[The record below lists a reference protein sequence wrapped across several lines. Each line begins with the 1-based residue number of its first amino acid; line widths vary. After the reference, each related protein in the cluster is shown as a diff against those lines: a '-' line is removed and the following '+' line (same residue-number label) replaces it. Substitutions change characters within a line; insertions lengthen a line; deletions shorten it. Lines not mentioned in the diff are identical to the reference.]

1 MVWAIFRRYKL
12 KNRGQAVAGSQV
24 ENNTEV
30 QRSEYEMEELK
41 SDNVDLLVYHQ
52 HNQVEQLK
60 SVLECKKMLF
70 SKNCIKISKV
80 VGQGR

>member
-1 MVWAIFRRYKL
+1 
-12 KNRGQAVAGSQV
+12 
-24 ENNTEV
+24 
-30 QRSEYEMEELK
+30 MEELK

-60 SVLECKKMLF
+60 SELDSKKMLF

-80 VGQGR
+80 VGQGRYSSKCSDILILRSSTVAMAFIF

>member
-1 MVWAIFRRYKL
+1 
-12 KNRGQAVAGSQV
+12 
-24 ENNTEV
+24 
-30 QRSEYEMEELK
+30 MEELK
-41 SDNVDLLVYHQ
+41 SGNVDVLVYHQ